1 MTLPL
6 PEAPPPAD
14 EAQARRLL
22 HEGDLVVEGRL
33 VAASNTTLYCR
44 LVGEGV
50 ETACV
55 YKPVSGE
62 RPLWDFPEGTLAGRE
77 VAAYALSEASGWG
90 VVPHTVLREGPF
102 GPGMVQLWVTTVD
115 EPLVDVVEGGRV
127 PRGWLHVLDAAD
139 ERGRPVALVH
149 RDDARLRRTAVL
161 DVVINNADR
170 KGGHLLPTATGRLH
184 GVDHGVSFH
193 VEPKLRTVLWG
204 WAGRR
209 LEGEE
214 RTVLGRLADDLG
226 PRGGLAG
233 TLDRLLH
240 PTEVRA
246 TRHRATALLERGRLP
261 APGEHWPSIPWP
273 AF

>member
-1 MTLPL
+1 MTLPV

-44 LVGEGV
+44 LQGEGV

-62 RPLWDFPEGTLAGRE
+62 RPLWDFPEGSLAGRE
-77 VAAYALSEASGWG
+77 VAAHAVSEASGWRL
-90 VVPHTVLREGPF
+90 VPPTVLRDGPF
-102 GPGMVQLWVTTVD
+102 GPGMVQLWVATV
-115 EPLVDVVEGGRV
+115 EELLVDVVPAGRI
-127 PRGWLHVLDAAD
+127 PPGWLRVLDAAD
-139 ERGRPVALVH
+139 EAGRPVSLVH
-149 RDDARLRRTAVL
+149 LDDPRLRRTAVL
-161 DVVINNADR
+161 DVVLNNADR
-170 KGGHLLPTATGRLH
+170 KGGHLLPTPSGHLH
-184 GVDHGVSFH
+184 GVDHGVAFH

-209 LEGEE
+209 LAGEE
-214 RTVLGRLADDLG
+214 RTVLRRLAGQLAPGG
-226 PRGGLAG
+226 PLAETLNGL
-233 TLDRLLH
+233 LRSD
-240 PTEVRA
+240 EVRA
-246 TRHRATALLERGRLP
+246 TRHRAADLLARDRFP